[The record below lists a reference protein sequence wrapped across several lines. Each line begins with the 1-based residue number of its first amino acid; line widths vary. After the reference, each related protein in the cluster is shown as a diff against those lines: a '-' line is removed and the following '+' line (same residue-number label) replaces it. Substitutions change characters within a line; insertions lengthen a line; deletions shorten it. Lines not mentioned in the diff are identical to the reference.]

1 MQAMIWSKSNT
12 NLLLVETQS
21 GTATVEDSWLYLIKL
36 RTLLSCSTVIILL
49 GIDPKK
55 WETDIDTKPA
65 HKCSYKLNL

>member
-1 MQAMIWSKSNT
+1 MQAMIWSKSNS

-55 WETDIDTKPA
+55 WETDIDTKPT
-65 HKCSYKLNL
+65 HKCSYKLN